1 MDDFFERTMIVK
13 IDKAV
18 SDTRKLQLGVS
29 QGSILNP
36 LLFTVGDPIDPQYLT
51 VAYRTVAYRTV
62 AYCPLLFSIRTFF
75 TLPVSLRIFLINSVK
90 LRFLMLK
97 SRKTVLVLV
106 RDGSRF
112 YEKLAFKRP
121 NGNI

>member
-13 IDKAV
+13 IDKAF

-36 LLFTVGDPIDPQYLT
+36 LLFTVGDPIDPQYL
-51 VAYRTVAYRTV
+51 TVAYRTV